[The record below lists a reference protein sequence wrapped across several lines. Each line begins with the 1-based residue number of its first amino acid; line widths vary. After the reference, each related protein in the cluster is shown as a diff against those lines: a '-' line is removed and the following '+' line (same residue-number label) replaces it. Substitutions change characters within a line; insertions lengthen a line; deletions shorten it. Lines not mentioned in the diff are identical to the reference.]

1 VVQTDPDNVDTP
13 SAPAPGV
20 PVPEASNE
28 VVPAPERVKDWRSN
42 IFFFWLSIV
51 GTFGT
56 LLGVGLSVYFYQA
69 SKIKPLL
76 TFSIHPLRTELQRP
90 DFDKELGF
98 IYKGKPVESES
109 ITSIQMSIWNA
120 GTRSIR
126 DSDVLEPFRLMLPD
140 GAAILSARVKK
151 TTRPICGFEILDNQ
165 ADYKSGTCHLKWRI
179 LEPGDGAVLQI
190 IYAGSSR
197 RDPKLEG
204 AVEGQ
209 RDGIV
214 VEQYNLN
221 VSRTAIQDSVP
232 MSRAGP
238 IFGLMLV
245 AGLLFFIA
253 LRSHAKTEAA
263 MQLAKEKAAAAKHLA
278 ELQKRRVPV
287 SPLFGYSLPSRL
299 FAFCVLLHCFSQ
311 ADVMGRHSA
320 GSLSRT
326 DPGHA
331 RGLFDTTYNFS
342 RNFAQSRMSFG
353 RAALFV
359 A

>member
-1 VVQTDPDNVDTP
+1 VVQTDPDNVDGP

-20 PVPEASNE
+20 PVPAASNE
-28 VVPAPERVKDWRSN
+28 VVPAPERVEDWRSN
-42 IFFFWLSIV
+42 IFFFWLSV
-51 GTFGT
+51 FGAFGT
-56 LLGVGLSVYFYQA
+56 LFGVGLSVYFYQA
-69 SKIKPLL
+69 SEIKPLL

-109 ITSIQMSIWNA
+109 ITSVQVSIWNA

-126 DSDVLEPFRLMLPD
+126 DSDVLEPFRLVLPD

-190 IYAGSSR
+190 IYAGSGR
-197 RDPKLEG
+197 HDPKLEG

-221 VSRTAIQDSVP
+221 FNRTAIEDSIP

-238 IFGLMLV
+238 IFGLLLV
-245 AGLLFFIA
+245 AGLFFFIA
-253 LRSHAKTEAA
+253 IRSDAKTEAA
-263 MQLAKEKAAAAKHLA
+263 KQLAKEKAAAAKHLA

-287 SPLFGYSLPSRL
+287 SPLFWLPFAVALVCFLCALALLLSSR
-299 FAFCVLLHCFSQ
+299 HY
-311 ADVMGRHSA
+311 G
-320 GSLSRT
+320 
-326 DPGHA
+326 PP
-331 RGLFDTTYNFS
+331 
-342 RNFAQSRMSFG
+342 FG
-353 RAALFV
+353 W
-359 A
+359 